1 TISGPAAQGMKFSD
15 AESIDNVFSMIE
27 INKSEKTII
36 GDVFIRDENG
46 ELYDK
51 FHVKL
56 LFNSD
61 LKYSFPKVFEIG
73 FSIPKIA
80 DRHVYRNGSFCL
92 ALPHEEIDLCKAG
105 ISFREFVINVLYK
118 YLVNQS
124 LINNG
129 KAESFLMGEHAH
141 NAQGIIDHY
150 LSIFPGFTL
159 HQIMTIINFTLHR
172 LIAKKSKH
180 LCPCDS
186 GQLLVD
192 CHFQIITNLKSYGK
206 NRLQTDYDTIHIFLN
221 ELNAKN

>member
-1 TISGPAAQGMKFSD
+1 
-15 AESIDNVFSMIE
+15 IDNVFSIIE
-27 INKSEKTII
+27 INKSEKTLI
-36 GDVFIRDENG
+36 GEVFIRDENG

-56 LFNSD
+56 VFNSE
-61 LKYSFPKVFEIG
+61 LKYSFPKVSEIG

-80 DRHVYRNGSFCL
+80 DRHVYRNGVFCL

-105 ISFREFVINVLYK
+105 ISFREFILNVLYK

-150 LSIFPGFTL
+150 TDMFPGFTL
-159 HQIMTIINFTLHR
+159 YQIM
-172 LIAKKSKH
+172 A
-180 LCPCDS
+180 
-186 GQLLVD
+186 
-192 CHFQIITNLKSYGK
+192 
-206 NRLQTDYDTIHIFLN
+206 
-221 ELNAKN
+221 